1 MNQKNS
7 KKFVLIE
14 ENFPSILASANPR
27 LHSLYLSSVEKRRN
41 VQPKYESELV
51 NQQTKQSETPKQQS
65 LKPPFLLI

>member
-27 LHSLYLSSVEKRRN
+27 AF
-41 VQPKYESELV
+41 
-51 NQQTKQSETPKQQS
+51 TAFT
-65 LKPPFLLI
+65 